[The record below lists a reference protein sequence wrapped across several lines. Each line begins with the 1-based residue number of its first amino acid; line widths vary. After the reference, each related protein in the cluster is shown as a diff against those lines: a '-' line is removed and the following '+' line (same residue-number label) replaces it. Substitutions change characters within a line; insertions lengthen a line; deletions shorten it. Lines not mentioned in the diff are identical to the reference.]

1 MNLKSKIK
9 IVLFSGGTGNV
20 RFVNLLN
27 NMPEVELCIL
37 VNGYDDGKSTGEI
50 RKFIPGM
57 LGPSDFRKNI
67 SHLINHNSN
76 NGKIFDNIINYRFEQ
91 ITKKKFK
98 SFLEL
103 KKNNQLVKKLGIY
116 NLSYEKFLIIQNYFN
131 IFLDFYKKKNNLN
144 LLDISLGNIL
154 IASAFLKNN
163 KNFNVALKD
172 VQNFFELKNEVL
184 NITDGENL
192 FLHAILEDGSIIT
205 NEEDLVQF
213 PHSHQ
218 IDDIF
223 LLPKKILKNDNLLNL
238 ENKQIKI
245 TTLKNLSVV
254 PKINLE
260 TKSIIQQA
268 DVIIYGPG
276 TQFSS
281 LFPSYITKDLKNFI
295 QKSKAVKF
303 LVTNIF
309 LDNDILNETVES
321 IVRKFYY
328 FFNSKNLSN
337 NNQLVNYYLVNKFD
351 REDVNLSKKD
361 NYLLYNNKKNY
372 VLLDWEKG
380 AGLHYPNWLAKKI
393 FDLSKKSFLSK
404 KLKRSVVSIV
414 VPSLNEKDYIDK
426 VLRKLTNLKINA
438 FNLVIELIVID
449 GGSNDGTIEIIKKYK
464 NIKFYSLTNAQK
476 GEVIKLGIQ
485 KSKGD
490 VIVLFP
496 SDNEYAVEDIEKVIA
511 PIMLGQ
517 SNIVYGSRMIKCLN
531 LDDQLTKIYRNNYL
545 GMLLSKYGGKL
556 INLLILF
563 FFNKSISDPFTSIKA
578 FDANLLKKLTLNQKG
593 FALDFEIFVKLNKNK
608 NFFLE
613 VPVLF
618 NPRQNNKGK
627 KMTVAEG
634 IKCLMYLIF
643 NRFIN

>member
-1 MNLKSKIK
+1 M
-9 IVLFSGGTGNV
+9 
-20 RFVNLLN
+20 
-27 NMPEVELCIL
+27 
-37 VNGYDDGKSTGEI
+37 
-50 RKFIPGM
+50 
-57 LGPSDFRKNI
+57 
-67 SHLINHNSN
+67 
-76 NGKIFDNIINYRFEQ
+76 
-91 ITKKKFK
+91 
-98 SFLEL
+98 
-103 KKNNQLVKKLGIY
+103 
-116 NLSYEKFLIIQNYFN
+116 
-131 IFLDFYKKKNNLN
+131 
-144 LLDISLGNIL
+144 
-154 IASAFLKNN
+154 
-163 KNFNVALKD
+163 
-172 VQNFFELKNEVL
+172 
-184 NITDGENL
+184 
-192 FLHAILEDGSIIT
+192 
-205 NEEDLVQF
+205 
-213 PHSHQ
+213 
-218 IDDIF
+218 
-223 LLPKKILKNDNLLNL
+223 LPKKILKNDNLLNL
-238 ENKQIKI
+238 KNKQIKI
-245 TTLKNLSVV
+245 RALKNLSVV
-254 PKINLE
+254 PKINFE

-268 DVIIYGPG
+268 DIIIYGPG

-281 LFPSYITKDLKNFI
+281 LFPSYLTKDLKNFI

-321 IVRKFYY
+321 IVQKFHY
-328 FFNSKNLSN
+328 FFNNKNLTN
-337 NNQLVNYYLVNKFD
+337 NNRLVNYYLVNKFD
-351 REDVNLSKKD
+351 REDINLSKKD

-404 KLKRSVVSIV
+404 KLKKSVVSIV

-426 VLRKLTNLKINA
+426 VLRKLTNLQINT

-464 NIKFYSLTNAQK
+464 NIKFYTLANAQK
-476 GEVIKLGIQ
+476 GEVIKLGIE

-496 SDNEYAVEDIEKVIA
+496 SDNEYDVSDIEKVIT

-531 LDDQLTKIYRNNYL
+531 LDDQLGKIYKNNYL

-556 INLLILF
+556 INLFILF
-563 FFNKSISDPFTSIKA
+563 FFNKSISDPFTSVKA

-593 FALDFEIFVKLNKNK
+593 FAIDFEIFVKLNKNK

-627 KMTVAEG
+627 KMTVGQG